1 MILELRAE
9 HHGSP
14 KKARTFCRR
23 RRGGP
28 GRGQER
34 TVSENAQGPGVHFYV
49 SGQGHVVAGE
59 DYRGRLEQAREVLF
73 SKYHLATAQKFDL
86 CFRKLILASNG
97 TGLWEKET
105 AMINCSVNIKKQL
118 SLF

>member
-1 MILELRAE
+1 MGVPRKPGLSAREEGVAQDMGRSTQSLRTHRDLVCISMCQGKAMWWLAGTAE
-9 HHGSP
+9 EGWSRP
-14 KKARTFCRR
+14 
-23 RRGGP
+23 
-28 GRGQER
+28 
-34 TVSENAQGPGVHFYV
+34 
-49 SGQGHVVAGE
+49 
-59 DYRGRLEQAREVLF
+59 REVLF

-86 CFRKLILASNG
+86 CFGKLILASDG